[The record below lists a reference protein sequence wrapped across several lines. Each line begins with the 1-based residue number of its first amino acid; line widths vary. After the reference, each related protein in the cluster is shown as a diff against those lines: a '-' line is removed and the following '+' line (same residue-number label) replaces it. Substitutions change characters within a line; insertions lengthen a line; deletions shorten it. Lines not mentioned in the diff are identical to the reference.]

1 MSYQFDKGIEPTYTA
16 RRMRWAHI
24 ILSAAFLI
32 PGSAFAQEGD
42 TKTPIPKK
50 SSAFDKGSSRSK
62 GQVEAAIAAK
72 AAKLSLTDKK
82 QRSDSML
89 SDMRKARLH
98 ALELL
103 NEARSSKDIMRL
115 NCVNEKLTQIKGL
128 LKIGEKASLKMFEEL
143 AKAKRED
150 KTLNFQYSTLAVAY
164 QRTLVRR
171 TEADKCVGEATVYSG
186 ETEVE
191 VSVEEGAGLGTGD
204 PTVNPPLPS
213 APILPQVAS
222 GS

>member
-1 MSYQFDKGIEPTYTA
+1 
-16 RRMRWAHI
+16 MRWVHF
-24 ILSAAFLI
+24 ILSASLLI
-32 PGSAFAQEGD
+32 PASAFAQ
-42 TKTPIPKK
+42 
-50 SSAFDKGSSRSK
+50 AAGSNKATAAGSNNAK

-72 AAKLSLTDKK
+72 AAKLTFEEKK
-82 QRSDSML
+82 KRSDTML
-89 SDMRKARLH
+89 ADMRKARLH
-98 ALELL
+98 ALDLL

-128 LKIGEKASLKMFEEL
+128 LKIGEKASLKMFEEFAA
-143 AKAKRED
+143 AKPEE

-191 VSVEEGAGLGTGD
+191 VSVEEGPGLGTTD
-204 PTVNPPLPS
+204 PTVTPAPS
-213 APILPQVAS
+213 SSPIVPQVAS

>member
-1 MSYQFDKGIEPTYTA
+1 MSYQFDKGIEPTYTPP
-16 RRMRWAHI
+16 RIMRWVHI
-24 ILSAAFLI
+24 ILSASFLI
-32 PGSAFAQEGD
+32 PASAIAQTDGSKAAIQKPASKAGSANA
-42 TKTPIPKK
+42 
-50 SSAFDKGSSRSK
+50 K

-72 AAKLSLTDKK
+72 AAKLSFEEKK
-82 QRSDSML
+82 KRSDAML
-89 SDMRKARLH
+89 GDMRKARLH
-98 ALELL
+98 ALGLL

-128 LKIGEKASLKMFEEL
+128 LKIGEKASLKMFEEFAA
-143 AKAKRED
+143 AKPED

-191 VSVEEGAGLGTGD
+191 VTVDDGPGLGTSD
-204 PTVNPPLPS
+204 PTVNPAPYS
-213 APILPQVAS
+213 APVVPSVAS